1 MAVSIS
7 LLLNSDTDGYGF
19 DQHTDE
25 ELRKIEGSSASSHRG
40 VPFLWLNWW
49 SWRPADNAKPVST
62 ADVRRANPSEHADV
76 RSLPYS
82 GCKFTKSAVEPL
94 STLMDCSSI
103 SSG

>member
-76 RSLPYS
+76 RSLLWMQIYEKRRGTPVYID
-82 GCKFTKSAVEPL
+82 GL
-94 STLMDCSSI
+94 Q
-103 SSG
+103 